1 MRKEVK
7 RPIVQALGLS
17 LGYYREAIPGYMQ
30 RLEDQFQ
37 RFLAEIKPCA
47 DIRGISLCC
56 SQQEVEA
63 AIKQAVQNNAD
74 ALLLIPLS
82 YTTSLMTF
90 RPIIQSS
97 LPVIIWN
104 TQEAKTITQDY
115 SFDDLLMNHV
125 TQGTQDITNVLT
137 RSGRAFG
144 MESGHYRDQA
154 ALAKLAEWLNAAKAV
169 QFAKKMRVGLLG
181 SPFQDMGDFG
191 VDETAMIFRWGP
203 SVARLSIPRFIR
215 LIEDVDGNL
224 LKENMADDRK
234 HFDVA
239 PEVTPEIHALSL
251 RLEMALRKMVEEEN
265 LDAFTMNFR
274 DLIADGRIP
283 TLPFLGINKLLAEGL
298 GYAGEGNVTI
308 AALMAQLRQ
317 LCGISNFTEI
327 YTVDY
332 ERNLMVM
339 THMQECNPALAR
351 KDRKISLVRKE
362 FWAPGIKPYVGMHFT
377 LESGPV
383 TLCNLTTDQQGN
395 FYTIVAEAEIMDM
408 PPFKN
413 FDIPHWVVKLQEPV
427 GDFLTRYSM
436 AGGTHHLAMVPGRN
450 ASAVHKMAILQKW
463 KCQLIKAE

>member
-1 MRKEVK
+1 MRKGVGK
-7 RPIVQALGLS
+7 PVVQALGLS
-17 LGYYREAIPGYMQ
+17 LGYYRESIPGYMQ

-37 RFLAEIKPCA
+37 RFLAEIKPRA
-47 DIRGISLCC
+47 DVRGATLCC

-63 AIKQAVQNNAD
+63 AVKQAVQNNAD

-82 YTTSLMTF
+82 YTASLMTF

-104 TQEAKTITQDY
+104 TQEAHVITQDY

-125 TQGTQDITNVLT
+125 TQGTQDITNVLM
-137 RSGRAFG
+137 RSGKPFG
-144 MESGHYRDQA
+144 MESGHYRAPA
-154 ALAKLAEWLNAAKAV
+154 ALNQLAEWLNAAKAA
-169 QFAKKMRVGLLG
+169 QFAKGMRVGLLG

-191 VDETAMIFRWGP
+191 VDETAMICRWGP
-203 SVARLSIPRFIR
+203 SVVRLSLSRFIQ
-215 LIEDVDGNL
+215 LINEVDEDS
-224 LKENMADDRK
+224 LKQKRTDDLQR
-234 HFDVA
+234 FDVA
-239 PEVTPEIHALSL
+239 PEITEEVHYLSL
-251 RLEMALRKMVEEEN
+251 RLEMALRTMIEEQN

-298 GYAGEGNVTI
+298 GYAGEGNVSI

-332 ERNLMVM
+332 EQNLMVM

-351 KDRKISLVRKE
+351 KDRKIRLVRKE

-377 LESGPV
+377 LEPGQV
-383 TLCNLTTDQQGN
+383 TLCNLTTDRQGN
-395 FYTIVAEAEIMDM
+395 FYCIVFEAEIMDR

-413 FDIPHWVVKLQEPV
+413 LDIPHWVVKLQEPV
-427 GDFLTRYSM
+427 GDFLTSYSR
-436 AGGTHHLAMVPGRN
+436 AGGTHHLAAVPGKR
-450 ASAVHKMAILQKW
+450 ASAVRKLAALQEW
-463 KCQLIKAE
+463 KCYSIN